1 MESIGGPD
9 THRQI
14 WIQQKNF
21 ISSFV
26 LPAPRRPKK
35 VKSHPRLPCIPFH
48 RKKTG
53 LAMNA
58 ADPPMWAWVA
68 YALWISR
75 RTPWSAGCIT
85 LYSCRRGA
93 VLDHGVEARQGRL
106 LRCVSTRLT
115 FCWTSLVDA
124 QAVLSHISDISR
136 CLLVLNIFFP
146 FPLLAVAR
154 LNAPEAFGVEEVRS
168 KFSENI
174 KTSERGGSPICMW

>member
-1 MESIGGPD
+1 M
-9 THRQI
+9 
-14 WIQQKNF
+14 
-21 ISSFV
+21 
-26 LPAPRRPKK
+26 
-35 VKSHPRLPCIPFH
+35 
-48 RKKTG
+48 
-53 LAMNA
+53 
-58 ADPPMWAWVA
+58 
-68 YALWISR
+68 
-75 RTPWSAGCIT
+75 
-85 LYSCRRGA
+85 
-93 VLDHGVEARQGRL
+93 DHGVEARQGRL

-174 KTSERGGSPICMW
+174 KTSERGGSPICM